1 VTLAWAFMMSVTLGK
16 GYIHI
21 PEILLSSSIAATLP
35 GIGFSLQID
44 EGEKTA

>member
-1 VTLAWAFMMSVTLGK
+1 MSVTLGK

-21 PEILLSSSIAATLP
+21 PEILLNSSIAAALL
-35 GIGFSLQID
+35 GLGLSLQID